1 VVIPPSVG
9 STGGI
14 RQVWEGEAELGRVAR
29 DFKKHELNYSLKRLV
44 FARDMVVFVVGS
56 KVGVTNLSAQQLA
69 DVFSGK
75 IENWKQVGGNDY
87 RVRLLIR
94 EADDSSLTIV
104 RQQLENFKEVTFPP
118 KAKILFHDSEMIRS
132 INKYTTAIGWLT
144 FASMKEVDPSVTALS
159 IDGVSPTLENVY
171 DGKYFL
177 SGDYALI
184 YEQGKMKGLAEQ
196 FVNFIFSKKG
206 NRILIKNG
214 IVPVNHTEGK

>member
-1 VVIPPSVG
+1 
-9 STGGI
+9 
-14 RQVWEGEAELGRVAR
+14 
-29 DFKKHELNYSLKRLV
+29 
-44 FARDMVVFVVGS
+44 
-56 KVGVTNLSAQQLA
+56 
-69 DVFSGK
+69 
-75 IENWKQVGGNDY
+75 
-87 RVRLLIR
+87 
-94 EADDSSLTIV
+94 
-104 RQQLENFKEVTFPP
+104 
-118 KAKILFHDSEMIRS
+118 MIRS